1 MPVATSQNPF
11 TPDPNDGALLL
22 LRDIFGSAISH
33 IATSGVGQQATSA
46 LGAVFGYLNS
56 GVLFFGSILLTYVT
70 IFGIANTANDGEALG
85 RKWNSFYTPLRTLTS
100 ASVLI
105 PGSSGFNGI
114 QILILTFVCWSI
126 GFASN
131 IWEKAVQ
138 GGLTTQIAE
147 QAVQAV
153 ATDENLDNLMITAL
167 KMQTCARSVSSAV
180 QKVTGVPSN
189 LQLYQTEPIVVKN
202 ADRTR
207 YTTSVFYK
215 DPTWPTSES
224 LCGKITYSTSEITVP
239 ELSETSSRRES
250 RGVQQM
256 TILLQKTIEDTKTA
270 YIRALFLAGPGGPLA
285 PIVDKIA
292 AAVETEQG
300 TVSAQELATLAAQH
314 KALLTQRIKEAVAK
328 TLSQRLQGST
338 QELTDTLTQGG
349 WIYAGSYYPEISRIF
364 DAIRTTQ
371 RTNIQFTSAEAN
383 LEGMLHGEVLIAA
396 NDLIARYKGIISP
409 LVSYAFDGKSSGGSS
424 VETASIPRL
433 RTDFSVDDFTDNGTG
448 IKNSVENYF
457 YQSYGDSI
465 LSYLTTR
472 LGSHNKD
479 PLLQIKSTGDYLMLL
494 GESVMMSVKALTVA
508 GATAEKYAE
517 ATNGNIITG
526 TVAGAAG
533 NSGALLVS
541 VIKGFNTLVFETW
554 KSISTAVTAITYCGY
569 FMSIWFPMI
578 PFYIFAIGVVG
589 WVIAVAES
597 VIAGSLWAVMHM
609 TPEDSFIGSQKQGYL
624 LLLSVFFRPALMVVG
639 LFVGM
644 MAAGPITNFIN
655 IAFVGAFRAV
665 QVESMTGIGS
675 IAGYLIGYVFVQ
687 FSVLTMLFGLSQ
699 SIPDGV
705 LRWIG
710 GGIGQFGEQNSMARL
725 ESGASTQ
732 ARTAV
737 MGSVAMSASR
747 AGKDKDGE
755 KKARDV
761 EKANRIG
768 KGGSS
773 DKADAPEGH
782 GGQSNVNISGSKLK

>member
-33 IATSGVGQQATSA
+33 IATSGAGQQATSA
-46 LGAVFGYLNS
+46 LGVVFGYLNS

-85 RKWNSFYTPLRTLTS
+85 RKWSSFYTPLRTLTS

-105 PGSSGFNGI
+105 PGGSGFNGI

-131 IWEKAVQ
+131 LWEKAVQ

-167 KMQTCARSVSSAV
+167 KMQTCARAVSSAV

-189 LQLYQTEPIVVKN
+189 LQLYQTQPIVVKN
-202 ADRTR
+202 ADRIR

-215 DPTWPTSES
+215 DPNWAGSEN
-224 LCGKITYSTSEITVP
+224 LCGKITYSTSEIKVP
-239 ELSETSSRRES
+239 ELKETSSFRES

-256 TILLQKTIEDTKTA
+256 TVLLQKTIEDTKAA
-270 YIRALFLAGPGGPLA
+270 YIRALFLAGPGGPLG

-292 AAVETEQG
+292 TAAETEEG
-300 TVSAQELATLAAQH
+300 TVSAQELANLAAQH
-314 KALLTQRIKEAVAK
+314 KELLTQRIKEAVAK
-328 TLSQRLQGST
+328 ALNLMLQSST
-338 QELTDTLTQGG
+338 QELSDTLSQGG

-371 RTNIQFTSAEAN
+371 RTNIQFTAADAN
-383 LEGMLHGEVLIAA
+383 LEGVLTGDMLVAA
-396 NDLIARYKGIISP
+396 NSLITRYKSIIAP
-409 LVSYAFDGKSSGGSS
+409 LVSKTFDDKSSNGSS
-424 VETASIPRL
+424 AETASIPRL
-433 RTDFSVDDFTDNGTG
+433 RTDFSVDDFTDNGNG

-457 YQSYGDSI
+457 YHSFGDSI
-465 LSYLTTR
+465 LSYMTTR
-472 LGSHNKD
+472 LGSSKQD
-479 PLLQIKSTGDYLMLL
+479 PLLQIKTTGDYLMLL
-494 GESVMMSVKALTVA
+494 GESVMMTNKALTVA
-508 GATAEKYAE
+508 GAAAEKYMD

-533 NSGALLVS
+533 NGGALIAS
-541 VIKGFNTLVFETW
+541 VIKGFNTLVAETW
-554 KSISTAVTAITYCGY
+554 KSISFAVNAITYCGY

-589 WVIAVAES
+589 WVIAVVES

-609 TPEDSFIGSQKQGYL
+609 TPEDSFIGSQKQGYM
-624 LLLSVFFRPALMVVG
+624 LLLSVFFRPALMVAG
-639 LFVGM
+639 LFVSM
-644 MAAGPITNFIN
+644 IAAGPITNFIN

-699 SIPDGV
+699 SIPDRV
-705 LRWIG
+705 LNWIG
-710 GGIGQFGEQNSMARL
+710 GGIGQLGEQNSMARL
-725 ESGASTQ
+725 ESGASSQ

-737 MGSVAMSASR
+737 MGSVAMSARR
-747 AGKDKDGE
+747 AGKG
-755 KKARDV
+755 RDSERDAEGV
-761 EKANRIG
+761 EKSNRIG
-768 KGGSS
+768 AGSS
-773 DKADAPEGH
+773 PDKAASPEGH
-782 GGQSNVNISGSKLK
+782 GGQSNVNMIGGKLK

>member
-1 MPVATSQNPF
+1 MPATSQNPF

-33 IATSGVGQQATSA
+33 IATGGAGQQATST
-46 LGAVFGYLNS
+46 LGVLFGYINS
-56 GVLFFGSILLTYVT
+56 GVLFFGSIILTYVT

-100 ASVLI
+100 ASLLI

-131 IWEKAVQ
+131 AWEKAVQ
-138 GGLTTQIAE
+138 GGMTTQIAE

-167 KMQTCARSVSSAV
+167 KMQTCARAVSSAV

-189 LQLYQTEPIVVKN
+189 LQLYQTEPIIVKN
-202 ADRTR
+202 ADRIR

-215 DPTWPTSES
+215 DPNWPRSED
-224 LCGKITYSTSEITVP
+224 LCGKITYSTSEVKVP
-239 ELSETSSRRES
+239 ELSQTSTFRES

-256 TILLQKTIEDTKTA
+256 TALLQKTIEDTKTT
-270 YIRALFLAGPGGPLA
+270 YIRALFLAGPGGPLG

-314 KALLTQRIKEAVAK
+314 KALLTQRIKEAVA
-328 TLSQRLQGST
+328 TVLNQRLQGST
-338 QELTDTLTQGG
+338 QELSDTLTQGG
-349 WIYAGSYYPEISRIF
+349 WIYAGSYYPEVSRIF

-383 LEGMLHGEVLIAA
+383 LEGVLSGEMLEAA
-396 NDLIARYKGIISP
+396 NGLIARYKSIIAP
-409 LVSYAFDGKSSGGSS
+409 LVSSAFDGKSSNGSS
-424 VETASIPRL
+424 SDTASIPRL
-433 RTDFSVDDFTDNGTG
+433 RTDFSVDDFADNGTG

-457 YQSYGDSI
+457 YQSFGDSI

-472 LGSHNKD
+472 LGDNNKD
-479 PLLQIKSTGDYLMLL
+479 PLLQIKNTGDYLMLL
-494 GESVMMSVKALTVA
+494 GESVMMTNKALTVA
-508 GATAEKYAE
+508 GAAAEKYMD
-517 ATNGNIITG
+517 ATNGNIVTG
-526 TVAGAAG
+526 TVAGVAG
-533 NSGALLVS
+533 NGGALIAS
-541 VIKGFNTLVFETW
+541 VIKGFNTLVAETW
-554 KSISTAVTAITYCGY
+554 KTISFGVNAITYCGY
-569 FMSIWFPMI
+569 FMSIWFPMM

-589 WVIAVAES
+589 WVIAVVES

-609 TPEDSFIGSQKQGYL
+609 TPDDSFIGSQKQGYM
-624 LLLSVFFRPALMVVG
+624 LLLSIFFRPALMVAG
-639 LFVGM
+639 LFVSM
-644 MAAGPITNFIN
+644 IAAGPITHYIN

-687 FSVLTMLFGLSQ
+687 FSVLTMLFGLCQ

-725 ESGASTQ
+725 ESGASSQ

-737 MGSVAMSASR
+737 MASVAMSAR
-747 AGKDKDGE
+747 KAGTGRDGE
-755 KKARDV
+755 QKARDV

-768 KGGSS
+768 GGGSL
-773 DKADAPEGH
+773 DKAAAPEGH
-782 GGQSNVNISGSKLK
+782 SGQSNVNIENK